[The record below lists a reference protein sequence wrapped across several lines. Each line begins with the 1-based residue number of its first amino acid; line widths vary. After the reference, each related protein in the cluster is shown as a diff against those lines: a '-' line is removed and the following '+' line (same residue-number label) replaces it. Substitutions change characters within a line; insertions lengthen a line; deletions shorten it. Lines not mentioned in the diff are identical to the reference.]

1 MQDKGGCAS
10 QKGSEKWSRR
20 QEKRGKGLRSL
31 GRRRGCAVEVKKE
44 ETGEGPGLQ
53 LRSWICGAGMGAAA
67 ELQET

>member
-1 MQDKGGCAS
+1 M
-10 QKGSEKWSRR
+10 
-20 QEKRGKGLRSL
+20 
-31 GRRRGCAVEVKKE
+31 EVKKE